1 MDADLETR
9 RDLLQRFRADYGLEA
24 IEPAQLDQALTHSSY
39 ASENGGIPNNER
51 LEFFGDAIIAAVC
64 SDLLFHAYP
73 DLSEGALSKLRAR
86 LVSRKLLG
94 SRAKEMNLGA
104 LLLLGKG
111 EQKSGGGLRSSVL
124 GSALEAVVAVVFVEC
139 GFAEAERFTK
149 GQILGPLLEEIGE
162 DRLLEDY
169 KSALQEWSQREK
181 KGLPAYEVVEE
192 SGPSHDKHFRV
203 AVRVEG
209 ELLGEAE
216 GSKIKSAENEAA
228 RKALERI
235 RR

>member
-1 MDADLETR
+1 MEADAETR
-9 RDLLQRFRADYGLEA
+9 RDLVRRFRENYGLEA
-24 IEPAQLDQALTHSSY
+24 IEPDRLDQALTHSSY
-39 ASENGGIPNNER
+39 SSENGDIPNNER

-73 DLSEGALSKLRAR
+73 ELSEGALSKLRAR

-104 LLLLGKG
+104 LLFLGKG

-124 GSALEAVVAVVFVEC
+124 GSALEAVVAVVFIER
-139 GFAEAERFTK
+139 GYADAERFSK
-149 GQILGPLLEEIGE
+149 DHILGPLLEEIGE

-203 AVRVEG
+203 VVRVEG

-228 RKALERI
+228 RVALERI